1 MTYHAAFDA
10 EDASEIINELKD
22 LEGPLLPILHALQ
35 ERYGHVDEAM
45 VRLISAALN
54 LSRAEVYGVV
64 SFYHDFRKEPHGR
77 HVLKVCRAEACQSA
91 GGDALAASIE
101 AALGVTFGETSADRQ
116 VTLEPVYCLGLC
128 ATGPAA
134 MLDGRLIGRLSA
146 AKVDA
151 IADEVRL

>member
-128 ATGPAA
+128 ATAPAA